1 MSEDGRTFLLPT
13 QREAELSV
21 LNRPFKY
28 LFVEQ
33 FGSNTFS
40 EERFFPHSPLL
51 FLTNVP
57 PKKLS
62 SKKVC
67 PPAAR
72 CAYSPQRSFDFNL
85 TSSNGMA
92 FFSNRAADNE

>member
-1 MSEDGRTFLLPT
+1 MVLLPS
-13 QREAELSV
+13 E
-21 LNRPFKY
+21 
-28 LFVEQ
+28 
-33 FGSNTFS
+33 
-40 EERFFPHSPLL
+40 EERFFPHSHSL
-51 FLTNVP
+51 FLINVP

-72 CAYSPQRSFDFNL
+72 CAYSPQRSSNFNL
-85 TSSNGMA
+85 TMSDGMA

>member
-1 MSEDGRTFLLPT
+1 MVNEERRTLLLLVLLPS
-13 QREAELSV
+13 E
-21 LNRPFKY
+21 
-28 LFVEQ
+28 
-33 FGSNTFS
+33 
-40 EERFFPHSPLL
+40 EERFFPHSHSL

-72 CAYSPQRSFDFNL
+72 CAYSPQRSPDFDF
-85 TSSNGMA
+85 TMSDGMA